1 MYMNVYMSGQSK
13 CNMSADAH
21 GGKKRESDPPEPE
34 RQVTGSHWTQV
45 VGHELRSS
53 EK

>member
-1 MYMNVYMSGQSK
+1 MNVYMSGQSK

-45 VGHELRSS
+45 VVHELRSS